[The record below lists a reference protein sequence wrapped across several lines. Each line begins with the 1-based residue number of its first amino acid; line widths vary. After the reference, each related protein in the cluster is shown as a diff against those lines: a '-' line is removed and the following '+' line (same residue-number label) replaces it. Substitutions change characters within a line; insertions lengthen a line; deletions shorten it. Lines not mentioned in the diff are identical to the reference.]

1 MQHNGV
7 ARRTAGVV
15 AAGVVVACLSAV
27 PADAATAKSTK
38 CPSTTYTIDSKK
50 NYFIKSWWNGTHLKD
65 GPGGTITVSVTK
77 SGTLS
82 ATASASTDVSVKAI
96 VAKAKVSVSAS
107 VTASVSVTV
116 GHQFSHDITKGKYG
130 NAQYGS
136 WGYKVAFTKKKVS
149 YNGYG
154 YCSTHTSHGTAILP
168 TTATGWKY
176 WETKS

>member
-1 MQHNGV
+1 MRNGV

-15 AAGVVVACLSAV
+15 VAGVIVSCLGAA
-27 PADAATAKSTK
+27 PADAVTAKDPK
-38 CPSTTYTIDSKK
+38 CPSTTYTITSKK
-50 NYFIKSWWNGTHLKD
+50 NYFVKSWWNGTHLKD
-65 GPGGTITVSVTK
+65 GPGGTMSLSVTK

-96 VAKAKVSVSAS
+96 VAKAKVTVSAS
-107 VTASVSVTV
+107 VTTSVTVTV
-116 GHQFSHDITKGKYG
+116 GHQFTHDITKGKYG

-136 WGYKVAFTKKKVS
+136 WGYKVGFTKKKTS

-154 YCSTHTSHGTAILP
+154 YCSVHTTKGTAVLP
-168 TTATGWKY
+168 TSSTGWKY